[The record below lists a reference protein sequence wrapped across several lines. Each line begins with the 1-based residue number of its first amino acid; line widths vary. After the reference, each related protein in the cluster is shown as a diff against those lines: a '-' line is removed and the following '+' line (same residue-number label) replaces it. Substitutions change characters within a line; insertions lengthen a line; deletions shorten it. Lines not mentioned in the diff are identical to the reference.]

1 MGLVSDVVTR
11 ATGTLWAIMN
21 PVAKGYAVTRR
32 VLEHACQ
39 DADLPAPVVLTTRP
53 DADGY
58 PQARE
63 AVAAGARTI
72 LVGGGDGTL
81 REVVRA
87 VAGTGVELGILP
99 IGTANLFAYNLRLR
113 TRQPLL
119 AVDRA
124 LFSPARAVD
133 LGWASWRHVDAEG
146 RVGLP
151 TAERPFLVMAGLG
164 YDAATVRATSPALK
178 KQLGWL
184 SYLASGS
191 RHLLARPLEMRV
203 SLNNAPGRRLRTW
216 TLLVANAGRIPGGI
230 EVFPGA
236 ALDDG
241 VLDVLEVPLRKTAQW
256 GGIAFAG
263 LTRHRVDTTA
273 LRYTKARTLWA
284 VPDEP
289 APLHLDGDT
298 VGHVADLRVRVQQ
311 GGLLVRAPEPS

>member
-1 MGLVSDVVTR
+1 MSEAVTR

-32 VLEHACQ
+32 VLEAACR
-39 DADLPAPVVLTTRP
+39 DAELPAPVIVTTTP
-53 DADGY
+53 EADGY

-63 AVAAGARTI
+63 AVAAGARTV
-72 LVGGGDGTL
+72 LVGGGDGTI

-99 IGTANLFAYNLRLR
+99 LGTANLFAYNLRLR
-113 TRQPLL
+113 TRQPGL

-133 LGWASWRHVDAEG
+133 VGWASWRDTHSDGTTGA
-146 RVGLP
+146 P
-151 TAERPFLVMAGLG
+151 TPERPFLVMAGLG
-164 YDAATVRATSPALK
+164 YDAATVLGTSPELK
-178 KQLGWL
+178 RYLGWL

-191 RHLLARPLEMRV
+191 KHLFSRPLAMRV

-236 ALDDG
+236 VPDDG
-241 VLDVLEVPLRKTAQW
+241 VLDVMEVPLRTTAQW

-263 LTRHRVDTTA
+263 LTRHRIDSTA

-298 VGHVADLRVRVQQ
+298 VGHVTDLRVRVQH
-311 GGLLVRAPEPS
+311 GGLLVRAPEAS

>member
-1 MGLVSDVVTR
+1 MGLVSDAATR
-11 ATGTLWAIMN
+11 ASGTLWAIMN
-21 PVAKGYAVTRR
+21 PAARGYAATRR
-32 VLEHACQ
+32 MLESACR
-39 DADLPAPVVLTTRP
+39 DGDLPEPVIVTTTP

-63 AVAAGARTI
+63 AVAGGARTVI
-72 LVGGGDGTL
+72 VAGGDGTV
-81 REVVRA
+81 REAVRA

-113 TRQPLL
+113 TRQPGL

-133 LGWASWRHVDAEG
+133 VGWASWRDVDAEG
-146 RVGLP
+146 RVGAP
-151 TAERPFLVMAGLG
+151 TPERPFLVMAGLG
-164 YDAATVRATSPALK
+164 YDAATVRATSPELK
-178 KQLGWL
+178 RYLGWL

-191 RHLLARPLEMRV
+191 RHLLSRPLAMRV
-203 SLNNAPGRRLRTW
+203 SLDNAPGRRLRTW

-230 EVFPGA
+230 EVFPDA
-236 ALDDG
+236 VPDDG

-273 LRYTKARTLWA
+273 LRYTRAKTLWA
-284 VPDEP
+284 VPDDP
-289 APLHLDGDT
+289 APLHLDGDI
-298 VGHVADLRVRVQQ
+298 VGRVADLRVRVQR
-311 GGLLVRAPEPS
+311 GGLLVRTPETS